1 MTALLFVAGL
11 LLGVGALASLADRVE
26 SRSRIP
32 ASVLLVGLGGLLALT
47 PLRPPGLSRETM
59 MTFLLAPLLF
69 EGARAVHIPTLRTDA
84 RVILSLAIAGT
95 LIASLIIAGLLA
107 GGLGWPLA
115 TVLPFAALIAA
126 TDPVAVI
133 ATFRSVG
140 LGGRLLTLVESES
153 LLNDAVAA
161 VVLSLVPMLLG
172 TLPASGAAVSHLIA
186 LEVGLA
192 VILGLGS
199 GVLLSALTRRIE
211 QPSVVSAL
219 HLLGTVALAAISQ
232 WLHASAVLST
242 VLAGLWV
249 ASRATPSHSAHRDWL
264 LRYGH
269 LANAAVF
276 LLIGWL
282 GLPRAWALGLPV
294 VVALLAVLLARSA
307 TVYPLAALFTG
318 RRDALPSAYQHVLVA
333 GSLRG
338 ALALALVM
346 PLSGLSLNPDGW
358 DAPDLTVAVVAL
370 SVLTQGL
377 GIRTVLRRT
386 HLLPR

>member
-1 MTALLFVAGL
+1 MTGL
-11 LLGVGALASLADRVE
+11 LLTGVALIGVAAFALLADLAA
-26 SRSRIP
+26 SRSRLP

-47 PLRPPGLSRETM
+47 PLRPPALSRETM
-59 MTFLLAPLLF
+59 VTFLLAPLLF
-69 EGARAVHIPTLRTDA
+69 EGARAVHIPTLRSDA

-95 LIASLIIAGLLA
+95 LMASLIIAGLLT

-161 VVLSLVPMLLG
+161 VALSLVPMLLG
-172 TLPASGAAVSHLIA
+172 SVAASGAAVSHLIA
-186 LEVGLA
+186 LAVGLA
-192 VILGLGS
+192 VLLGLGS
-199 GVLLSALTRRIE
+199 GVLLSALTQRIGH
-211 QPSVVSAL
+211 PAMVGAL
-219 HLLGTVALAAISQ
+219 HLLGAVALAAISQ

-249 ASRATPSHSAHRDWL
+249 ASRATPSTSAHRDVL

-282 GLPRAWALGLPV
+282 GLPRAWALGPPV

-346 PLSGLSLNPDGW
+346 PLSGLGLDPEGW
-358 DAPDLTVAVVAL
+358 GAPDLTVAVVAL
-370 SVLTQGL
+370 SVLAQGL

-386 HLLPR
+386 HLLAR